1 VHESCN
7 PKYILSLKEKSMLIA
22 NRTDAVKIIRE
33 SVNEILPDSS
43 IFLFGSRARQDYS
56 EDSDY
61 DLMIVTE
68 YEHESKELRLLKAMI
83 RRKLAR
89 NRVPADIIIQSKT
102 EVKSNQKITGH
113 IVRQVLK
120 EGIPI

>member
-1 VHESCN
+1 
-7 PKYILSLKEKSMLIA
+7 MQIA
-22 NRTDAVKIIRE
+22 NRKDAVKIIRE
-33 SVNEILPDSS
+33 SVNELLPDSF
-43 IFLFGSRARQDYS
+43 IFLFGSRARQDYN

-61 DLMIVTE
+61 DLMIVTKN
-68 YEHESKELRLLKAMI
+68 EHESKELRLLKAMI

-102 EVKSNQKITGH
+102 EIELNQKITGH

-120 EGIPI
+120 EGILI

>member
-1 VHESCN
+1 
-7 PKYILSLKEKSMLIA
+7 MLIA

-33 SVNEILPDSS
+33 SVNELLPDSS

-68 YEHESKELRLLKAMI
+68 NEHESKELRLLKAMI
-83 RRKLAR
+83 RKKLAQ
-89 NRVPADIIIQSKT
+89 NRIPADIIIQSKA
-102 EVKSNQKITGH
+102 ELESNKKVTGH

-120 EGIPI
+120 EGILL